1 MLRTRIAIPRGIGR
15 VRPLAPRPV
24 ANLRVRCQATTGGDQ
39 QPSVAPAVEVTAPPV
54 VAPVAPIP
62 ETTATYVMPPNPMYY
77 QGMPAPR
84 QDYYMAA
91 PPAAYY
97 PPPPA
102 PYKEEP
108 ASSGA
113 PWWIWLGLGVILG
126 QVLAKVQEYMKNP
139 KTPQQIMMEMAM
151 KQMSG
156 AMGSTTGAG
165 MPPFGGAA
173 SPFGGPAGG
182 AANPFANFAAAASAA
197 PAATVDTTASAVQA
211 GAFTPSPP
219 SSSSSTN
226 GEVRKGEKFA
236 SRLSSEGREPRKV
249 ELPQASKPLD
259 VVEPVVKEPSTSSSS
274 STNSSSAGASK
285 PRSSFFA
292 DVDMDA
298 TVTSTSASS
307 SAAADG
313 NSAVMSEMMESML
326 RNPEMQK
333 MLYPYLPEPM
343 RNPQSIEWMLSN
355 PEVKKQMEQM
365 FAQQPWL
372 FPLDAI
378 GNVMSPQ
385 MMDMMKNMDFNQEKV
400 NRQFA
405 ELGLKPEDVIS
416 KVMSNPELAAGF
428 SNPKVQ
434 AAIIDIS
441 SNPMNIVKYQT
452 DPEIMKVLEKVTEIF
467 QPQMNQK

>member
-1 MLRTRIAIPRGIGR
+1 MLCKRSFGPRGVGWAS
-15 VRPLAPRPV
+15 PLAPRTV
-24 ANLRVRCQATTGGDQ
+24 LTSRIRLQATQGVDQ
-39 QPSVAPAVEVTAPPV
+39 QLSIAPAVEATAPPA

-62 ETTATYVMPPNPMYY
+62 ETTATYMIPPNPVYY

-102 PYKEEP
+102 PYKEESS
-108 ASSGA
+108 SSGA

-126 QVLAKVQEYMKNP
+126 QVLAKVQEFMKNP

-156 AMGSTTGAG
+156 AMGSTPGAG
-165 MPPFGGAA
+165 MPPFGGAGSPFA
-173 SPFGGPAGG
+173 SPAAG
-182 AANPFANFAAAASAA
+182 AANPFASFAAAAAA
-197 PAATVDTTASAVQA
+197 SQAVDTTASSVQGSTSTA
-211 GAFTPSPP
+211 TFPA
-219 SSSSSTN
+219 SSSN
-226 GEVRKGEKFA
+226 GEARKGEKFA

-249 ELPQASKPLD
+249 ELPPPSKPLD
-259 VVEPVVKEPSTSSSS
+259 VVEPVVKEPSSSSS
-274 STNSSSAGASK
+274 SSSSSGAGASK
-285 PRSSFFA
+285 SRSSFFA
-292 DVDMDA
+292 DVDTEA
-298 TVTSTSASS
+298 TTTSTSSS
-307 SAAADG
+307 SSGAASDG
-313 NSAVMSEMMESML
+313 GSPGIMSEMMESML

-365 FAQQPWL
+365 FAQQ
-372 FPLDAI
+372 
-378 GNVMSPQ
+378 NVMSPQ
-385 MMDMMKNMDFNQEKV
+385 MMDMMKSMDFNQDKV

-416 KVMSNPELAAGF
+416 KVMANPELASGF

-434 AAIIDIS
+434 AAILDIS
-441 SNPMNIVKYQT
+441 SNPMNIMKYQT
-452 DPEIMKVLEKVTEIF
+452 DPEVMRVLEKVTEIF

>member
-1 MLRTRIAIPRGIGR
+1 MLCTRSSVAPRGIGR
-15 VRPLAPRPV
+15 VSPLAPRP
-24 ANLRVRCQATTGGDQ
+24 AGSLRVRCQATPGGEQ
-39 QPSVAPAVEVTAPPV
+39 QQSIAPIGEVAAPPV
-54 VAPVAPIP
+54 AVPVQPAPIP
-62 ETTATYVMPPNPMYY
+62 ETTATYVMPPNPVYY
-77 QGMPAPR
+77 QGMPAQR
-84 QDYYMAA
+84 QDYYMTA

-97 PPPPA
+97 PPAPA
-102 PYKEEP
+102 PYKEEAP
-108 ASSGA
+108 SSGA

-126 QVLAKVQEYMKNP
+126 QVLAKVQEFMKNP

-156 AMGSTTGAG
+156 AMGGAPGAG
-165 MPPFGGAA
+165 MPPFGGPA
-173 SPFGGPAGG
+173 SPFGAAPGA
-182 AANPFANFAAAASAA
+182 AANPFANFAAAAAA
-197 PAATVDTTASAVQA
+197 SQPPVDTTASAVQ
-211 GAFTPSPP
+211 GAASTSAAQG
-219 SSSSSTN
+219 SSSN
-226 GEVRKGEKFA
+226 GEARKGEKFA
-236 SRLSSEGREPRKV
+236 SRLSSEGREPRKP
-249 ELPQASKPLD
+249 EAPQAASTPLD
-259 VVEPVVKEPSTSSSS
+259 VVEPVVKEPSPSSSS
-274 STNSSSAGASK
+274 SGANGGAGASK

-292 DVDMDA
+292 DVDAEA
-298 TVTSTSASS
+298 TTASTSASS
-307 SAAADG
+307 SGAAGAPGADG
-313 NSAVMSEMMESML
+313 PSTAVMSEMMESML

-365 FAQQPWL
+365 FTQQ
-372 FPLDAI
+372 
-378 GNVMSPQ
+378 NVMSPQ
-385 MMDMMKNMDFNQEKV
+385 MMDMMKNMDFNQDKV

-416 KVMSNPELAAGF
+416 KVMANPELAAGF

-441 SNPMNIVKYQT
+441 SNPMNIMKYQT

>member
-1 MLRTRIAIPRGIGR
+1 MLCKRPICPRGVGR
-15 VRPLAPRPV
+15 ASPLAPRTV
-24 ANLRVRCQATTGGDQ
+24 LTLRTRLQATQGVDQ
-39 QPSVAPAVEVTAPPV
+39 QLSIAPAAEATAPPV

-62 ETTATYVMPPNPMYY
+62 ETTATYVMPPNPVYY
-77 QGMPAPR
+77 QGMPTPR
-84 QDYYMAA
+84 QEYYMAA

-102 PYKEEP
+102 PYKEEA

-126 QVLAKVQEYMKNP
+126 QVLAKVQEFMKNP

-156 AMGSTTGAG
+156 AMGGTPGAG

-173 SPFGGPAGG
+173 SPFASPTGG
-182 AANPFANFAAAASAA
+182 APNPFANFAAAAAA
-197 PAATVDTTASAVQA
+197 SPAVDTTASSVQGSTSTA
-211 GAFTPSPP
+211 TAPA
-219 SSSSSTN
+219 SSSN
-226 GEVRKGEKFA
+226 GEARKGEKFA

-249 ELPQASKPLD
+249 ELPPSSKPLD
-259 VVEPVVKEPSTSSSS
+259 VVEPVVKEPSSSSS
-274 STNSSSAGASK
+274 SSSSAAASK
-285 PRSSFFA
+285 SRSSFFA
-292 DVDMDA
+292 DVDTEA
-298 TVTSTSASS
+298 TTTSTSSS
-307 SAAADG
+307 SGAASDG
-313 NSAVMSEMMESML
+313 GSPGVMSEMMESML

-365 FAQQPWL
+365 FAQQ
-372 FPLDAI
+372 
-378 GNVMSPQ
+378 NVMSPQ
-385 MMDMMKNMDFNQEKV
+385 MMDMMKNMDFNQDKV

-416 KVMSNPELAAGF
+416 KVMANPELASGF

-434 AAIIDIS
+434 AAILDIS
-441 SNPMNIVKYQT
+441 SNPMNIMKYQT
-452 DPEIMKVLEKVTEIF
+452 DPEVMRVLEKVTEIF